1 MTQPPADR
9 LTLPPEVVTGEA
21 VALELR
27 PASFATRTL
36 ALALDLLV
44 LLAAG
49 IAVSVVLGYALPEV
63 DEAAGRAIGLLAV
76 VGVLVGLPV
85 TVETLTRG
93 RSVGKIA
100 AGLRVVRDD
109 GGPIRL
115 RHALVRGLLAVVEIV
130 LSVGS
135 IALISSLANVRGK
148 RLGDLL
154 AGTFVIRER
163 GGTTRPP
170 LPPMPPELVTW
181 AQQADIAA
189 VPDALAVG
197 VRRFL
202 DGAAGLHPGSRQ
214 QLGRELAGQ
223 VASFVAPPPPPSAT
237 PERFL
242 VAVLAE
248 RRRRDLARLTRLQQA
263 RERRLADRRSAPV
276 LAPTAGRLVGD
287 PEGPPTSRRQQ

>member
-1 MTQPPADR
+1 MSQPPDDR
-9 LTLPPEVVTGEA
+9 VVLPPQVVTGEA

-27 PASFATRTL
+27 PASFATRAL
-36 ALALDLLV
+36 AVALDLV
-44 LLAAG
+44 VMLAVG
-49 IAVSVVLGYALPEV
+49 IIVSIVLGLALPDV
-63 DEAAGRAIGLLAV
+63 DEAAARAITIVAL

-93 RSVGKIA
+93 RSLGKLA

-115 RHALVRGLLAVVEIV
+115 RHALVRALLAVVEIIMTAG
-130 LSVGS
+130 SV
-135 IALISSLANVRGK
+135 ALITSLANVRGK

-163 GGTTRPP
+163 GGAMPPP
-170 LPPMPPELVTW
+170 LPPMPPELIAW
-181 AQQADIAA
+181 AQQADLAA
-189 VPDALAVG
+189 VPDALALG

-202 DGAAGLHPGSRQ
+202 DGAQGLHPASRA
-214 QLGRELAGQ
+214 QLGQELAAQ
-223 VASFVAPPPPPSAT
+223 VLSFVAPPPPAFAT

-248 RRRRDLARLTRLQQA
+248 RRRRDLTRLTALQHS
-263 RERRLADRRSAPV
+263 RRRRLAERREAPV

-287 PEGPPTSRRQQ
+287 PTPEGPPTSL

>member
-1 MTQPPADR
+1 MSQSPDDR
-9 LTLPPEVVTGEA
+9 LILPPQVVTGEA

-27 PASFATRTL
+27 PASFATRAL
-36 ALALDLLV
+36 AVALDLV
-44 LLAAG
+44 VMLAAG
-49 IAVSVVLGYALPEV
+49 IIVSIVLGLALPDV
-63 DEAAGRAIGLLAV
+63 DEAATRAIGILAL

-93 RSVGKIA
+93 RSLGKLA

-115 RHALVRGLLAVVEIV
+115 RHALVRALLAVVEIIIT
-130 LSVGS
+130 VGS
-135 IALISSLANVRGK
+135 VALITSLANVRGK

-163 GGTTRPP
+163 GGTMPPP
-170 LPPMPPELVTW
+170 LPPMPPELIPW
-181 AQQADIAA
+181 AQQADLAA
-189 VPDALAVG
+189 VPDALALS

-202 DGAAGLHPGSRQ
+202 DGAQGLHPASRAQLGQ
-214 QLGRELAGQ
+214 QLAAQ
-223 VASFVAPPPPPSAT
+223 VLSFVAPPPPAFAT

-248 RRRRDLARLTRLQQA
+248 RRRRDLARLTALQQD
-263 RERRLADRRSAPV
+263 RGRRLAERREAPV
-276 LAPTAGRLVGD
+276 LAPVAGRLVGD
-287 PEGPPTSRRQQ
+287 PEGPPTSR

>member
-1 MTQPPADR
+1 MSQSPHDR
-9 LTLPPEVVTGEA
+9 LILPPQVVTGEA

-36 ALALDLLV
+36 AVALDLV
-44 LLAAG
+44 VMLAVG
-49 IAVSVVLGYALPEV
+49 IIVSIVLGLALPDV
-63 DEAAGRAIGLLAV
+63 DEAAGRAIGILAL

-93 RSVGKIA
+93 RSLGKLA

-115 RHALVRGLLAVVEIV
+115 RHALVRALLAVVEIIMTA
-130 LSVGS
+130 GS
-135 IALISSLANVRGK
+135 IALITSLVNVRGK

-154 AGTFVIRER
+154 AGTFVIRVR
-163 GGTTRPP
+163 GGAMPPP
-170 LPPMPPELVTW
+170 LPPMPPELIAW
-181 AQQADIAA
+181 AQQADLAA
-189 VPDALAVG
+189 VPDALALG

-202 DGAAGLHPGSRQ
+202 DGAQRLHPASRA
-214 QLGRELAGQ
+214 QLGQELAAQ
-223 VASFVAPPPPPSAT
+223 VLSFVAPPPPAFAT

-248 RRRRDLARLTRLQQA
+248 RRRRDLARLGKLQQD
-263 RERRLADRRSAPV
+263 RGRRLAERREAPV

-287 PEGPPTSRRQQ
+287 PEGPPTSR

>member
-1 MTQPPADR
+1 MSQPPDDR
-9 LTLPPEVVTGEA
+9 LILPPQVVTGEA

-27 PASFATRTL
+27 PASFATR
-36 ALALDLLV
+36 ALAVILDLVV

-49 IAVSVVLGYALPEV
+49 IIVTIVLGYALPDV
-63 DEAAGRAIGLLAV
+63 DEAASQAIGVLAL
-76 VGVLVGLPV
+76 VGVLIGLPV

-93 RSVGKIA
+93 RSLGKLA

-115 RHALVRGLLAVVEIV
+115 RHALVRALLAVVEIIATFG
-130 LSVGS
+130 SV
-135 IALISSLANVRGK
+135 ALITSLVNVRGK

-163 GGTTRPP
+163 GGRVQPP
-170 LPPMPPELVTW
+170 LPPMPPELIAW
-181 AQQADIAA
+181 AQQADLAA

-202 DGAAGLHPGSRQ
+202 DGAPGLHPASRN
-214 QLGRELAGQ
+214 QLGQELAAQ
-223 VASFVAPPPPPSAT
+223 VVSFVAPPPPPFAT

-248 RRRRDLARLTRLQQA
+248 RRRRDLARLTTLQEQ
-263 RERRLADRRSAPV
+263 RGRRLAQRREAPV
-276 LAPTAGRLVGD
+276 LAPTAQRLVGD
-287 PEGPPTSRRQQ
+287 PTPEGPPTSR

>member
-1 MTQPPADR
+1 MSQPPDDR
-9 LTLPPEVVTGEA
+9 LILPPQVVTGEA

-27 PASFATRTL
+27 PASFATRAL
-36 ALALDLLV
+36 AVALDLVV

-49 IAVSVVLGYALPEV
+49 IIVGIVLGMAQPDV
-63 DEAAGRAIGLLAV
+63 DEAAGRAIDIVAL

-93 RSVGKIA
+93 RSLGKLA

-115 RHALVRGLLAVVEIV
+115 RHALVRALLAIVEIIATAG
-130 LSVGS
+130 SV
-135 IALISSLANVRGK
+135 ALITSLANSRGK

-163 GGTTRPP
+163 GGALPPP
-170 LPPMPPELVTW
+170 LPPMPPELIAW
-181 AQQADIAA
+181 AQQADLAA
-189 VPDALAVG
+189 VPDALALG

-202 DGAAGLHPGSRQ
+202 DGAQNLHPASRA
-214 QLGRELAGQ
+214 QLGQELAAQ
-223 VASFVAPPPPPSAT
+223 VQSFVAPPPPAFAT

-248 RRRRDLARLTRLQQA
+248 RRRRDLARLTRLQQD
-263 RERRLADRRSAPV
+263 RGRRLAERREAPV

-287 PEGPPTSRRQQ
+287 PEGPPTSR